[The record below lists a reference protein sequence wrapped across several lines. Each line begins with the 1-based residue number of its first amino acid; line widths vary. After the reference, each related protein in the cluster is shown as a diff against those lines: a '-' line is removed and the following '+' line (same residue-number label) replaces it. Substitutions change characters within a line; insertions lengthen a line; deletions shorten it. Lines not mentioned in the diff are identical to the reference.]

1 MPPSTPWVFNQSMPI
16 TNPALINPNQQLEP
30 FSYTS
35 KVVQNIFTIFFVVA
49 VIYFSW
55 FLFMA
60 AFHLIDSQGDTK
72 NIENS
77 KKEFQY
83 GFMGLFVIFSI
94 FAILKFVG
102 YFLGVKG
109 LEQLQL
115 TLPTL

>member
-1 MPPSTPWVFNQSMPI
+1 MPI
-16 TNPALINPNQQLEP
+16 TNPLLTNPNQQLDGIT
-30 FSYTS
+30 YTS
-35 KVVQNIFTIFFVVA
+35 KVVQNVFTIFFVVS
-49 VIYFSW
+49 VIYFAW

-60 AFHLIDSQGDTK
+60 AFHLIDSQGDAK

-77 KKEFQY
+77 KKEFTY
-83 GFMGLFVIFSI
+83 GFMGLFAIFSI

-102 YFLGVKG
+102 YFMGIKG

>member
-1 MPPSTPWVFNQSMPI
+1 MPI
-16 TNPALINPNQQLEP
+16 SNPALVNPAQQLDS
-30 FSYTS
+30 FNYTS
-35 KVVQNIFTIFFVVA
+35 KVIQSVFTIFFVVA

-55 FLFMA
+55 FIFMA
-60 AFHLIDSQGDTK
+60 AFHLIDSQGDSK

-83 GFMGLFVIFSI
+83 GFMGLFLIFSI

-102 YFLGVKG
+102 YFLGIKG
-109 LEQLQL
+109 LENLQL